1 MPPEVHEVD
10 VVVVGLGPGGEEV
23 AGQLA
28 LAGLEVVG
36 IDERLVGGECPYWG
50 CIPSKMMVRAASAL
64 AETAR
69 VEGLAGHAHAH
80 PDYAPVARRIRDEA
94 TDNWNDKVA
103 VERLE
108 GKGGTF
114 LRGEA
119 RFLGPREVEVEGQR
133 FEAKRAIV
141 IAAGGAPAIPPIE
154 GLEGAGYW
162 TNRDATE
169 AKETPRSLVVL
180 GGGPIG
186 LEIGQAFSRF
196 GTSVTV
202 VEMAPHI
209 LPLEEPE
216 NAAALEEVLRAEGI
230 QVLTGV
236 SAARVKRSPN
246 GTTVGLSDG
255 TEVAS
260 ERLLVA
266 TGRRLN
272 LPNLDL
278 AAAGLDPNAAA
289 IEVDENMRATD
300 GIWAVGDITGKG
312 AFTHIAT
319 YQAKIVVDDILGR
332 DHEPADYSAVPRVTF
347 TDPEVASVG
356 ISESRAR
363 ELGMNVKTGVAR
375 TASSARG
382 WIHGPGAEHGVVK
395 LVNDGDRNV
404 LVGASVMGPAAGE
417 VIGLL
422 LLAINES
429 IPVER
434 LRRLIFPY
442 PTFVRG
448 IEDALNDLS

>member
-1 MPPEVHEVD
+1 MKQTFD
-10 VVVVGLGPGGEEV
+10 VIVIGLGVGGEAV
-23 AGQLA
+23 AGTLA
-28 LAGLEVVG
+28 EEGLDVLG
-36 IDERLVGGECPYWG
+36 IERNLVGGECPYWG

-64 AETAR
+64 AETSR
-69 VEGLAGHAHAH
+69 VEKLAGHAHAH
-80 PDYAPVARRIRDEA
+80 PDYAPVAQRIRDEA
-94 TDNWNDKVA
+94 TDDWNDKVA

-114 LRGEA
+114 LRGVA
-119 RFLGPREVEVEGQR
+119 RFVGPRAVEVEGQR
-133 FEAKRAIV
+133 FEAKRGIV
-141 IAAGGAPAIPPIE
+141 IAAGGTPAIPPID
-154 GLEGAGYW
+154 GLADLGYW

-169 AKETPRSLVVL
+169 AKEVPGSLVVL

-216 NAAALEEVLRAEGI
+216 NAVALEDVLRADGI
-230 QVLTGV
+230 KVLTGV
-236 SAARVKRSPN
+236 SAQRVKDSPM
-246 GTTVGLSDG
+246 GIAVELSDG
-255 TEVAS
+255 TEVEA

-266 TGRRLN
+266 TGRKLN
-272 LPNLDL
+272 LPDLDL
-278 AAAGLDPNAAA
+278 AAAGLDPQARA
-289 IEVDENMRATD
+289 IEADENLRVAD

-319 YQAKIVVDDILGR
+319 YQAKIVADNILCR
-332 DHEPADYSAVPRVTF
+332 ETEPADYSAVPRVTF

-356 ISESRAR
+356 ISEAQAR
-363 ELGMNVKTGVAR
+363 EKGINVKIGIAK

-382 WIHGPGAEHGVVK
+382 WIHGPGAEHGVFK
-395 LVNDGDRNV
+395 LVADGDRNV

-417 VIGLL
+417 VVGLL
-422 LLAINES
+422 VLAIKEAIS
-429 IPVER
+429 VDR
-434 LRRLIFPY
+434 LKQLIYAY

-448 IEDALNDLS
+448 IEDALADLS

>member
-1 MPPEVHEVD
+1 MTQTYD
-10 VVVVGLGPGGEEV
+10 VIVIGLGVGGEAV
-23 AGQLA
+23 AGTLA
-28 LAGLEVVG
+28 EEGLDVLG
-36 IDERLVGGECPYWG
+36 IERNLVGGECPYWG
-50 CIPSKMMVRAASAL
+50 CIPSKMMVRAAATL

-69 VEGLAGHAHAH
+69 VGRLAGQAHAH
-80 PDYAPVARRIRDEA
+80 PDYAPVAQRIRDEA
-94 TDNWNDKVA
+94 TDDWNDKVA

-119 RFLGPREVEVEGQR
+119 RFVGPREVEVEGQR
-133 FEAKRAIV
+133 YEAKRGIV
-141 IAAGGAPAIPPIE
+141 IAAGGTPAIPPID
-154 GLEGAGYW
+154 GLADVGYW

-169 AKETPRSLVVL
+169 AKEVPRSLVVL

-202 VEMAPHI
+202 VEMAPHV
-209 LPLEEPE
+209 LGPEEPE
-216 NAAALEEVLRAEGI
+216 NAAALEEVLRADGI
-230 QVLTGV
+230 EVLTGV
-236 SAARVKRSPN
+236 SAGRVKRSST
-246 GTTVGLSDG
+246 GIAVELSDG
-255 TEVAS
+255 AEVEA
-260 ERLLVA
+260 ERVLVA

-272 LPNLDL
+272 LPDLDL
-278 AAAGLDPNAAA
+278 GAAGLDPQASA
-289 IEVDENMRATD
+289 IEVDENLRAAD

-319 YQAKIVVDDILGR
+319 YQARIVVDDILGR

-356 ISESRAR
+356 ISEAQAR
-363 ELGMNVKTGVAR
+363 EKGMNVKTGVAK

-382 WIHGPGAEHGVVK
+382 WIHGPGAEHGVIK
-395 LVNDGDRNV
+395 LVIDDDRNV
-404 LVGASVMGPAAGE
+404 IVGASVMGPAAGE